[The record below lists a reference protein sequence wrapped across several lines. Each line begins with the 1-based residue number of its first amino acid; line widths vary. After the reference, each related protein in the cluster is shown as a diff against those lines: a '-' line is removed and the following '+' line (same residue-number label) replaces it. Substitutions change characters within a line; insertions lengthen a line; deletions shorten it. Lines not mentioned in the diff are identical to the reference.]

1 MNIRIINGFQ
11 YILNGSLML
20 LGLLL
25 TIAMVRELWVIAFEI
40 IGPGLEVH
48 NMLQEV
54 LVFFLYFAFLS
65 TIVKYF
71 REGYHFPIR
80 YLLYI
85 GITATL
91 RFIIV
96 NRTDP
101 IENLILSLVILVLM
115 IAYYLE
121 ISSGRAPEKR
131 EKNK

>member
-1 MNIRIINGFQ
+1 MHNRIINGFQ
-11 YILNGSLML
+11 YILNGSLII
-20 LGLLL
+20 LGLML
-25 TIAMVRELWVIAFEI
+25 TLAMIRELWMIVLEVT
-40 IGPGLEVH
+40 GTSLEVH
-48 NMLQEV
+48 NLLQEI

-96 NRTDP
+96 NRDDP
-101 IENLILSLVILVLM
+101 MDNFILSLVILVLM
-115 IAYYLE
+115 IAYFLE
-121 ISSGRAPEKR
+121 ISSTKNTEKR
-131 EKNK
+131 HVK

>member
-1 MNIRIINGFQ
+1 MNNRIINGFQ
-11 YILNGSLML
+11 YILNGSLII
-20 LGLLL
+20 LGLML
-25 TIAMVRELWVIAFEI
+25 TIAMIRELWVIVLEI
-40 IGPGLEVH
+40 TGTGLEVH

-71 REGYHFPIR
+71 REGYHFPVR

-96 NRTDP
+96 NRADP
-101 IENLILSLVILVLM
+101 MENLILSLVILVLM
-115 IAYYLE
+115 IAYVLE
-121 ISSGRAPEKR
+121 ISSS
-131 EKNK
+131 KNH